1 MIADD
6 IRDAKLP
13 PEWDN
18 IIYYNE
24 EGIKLLAYNKLTV
37 VLWGC
42 MQEVIK
48 EKDDLY
54 DLVKTMKKEMTT
66 LEGEI
71 TKLKKKVKN
80 NSDSD

>member
-54 DLVKTMKKEMTT
+54 DLVKTMKKEIATMK
-66 LEGEI
+66 GEI
-71 TKLKKKVKN
+71 TKLKN
-80 NSDSD
+80 NGKGKGEGK